1 VGAGRTAGWGLGG
14 RLGGGLGG
22 RLGGG
27 WAGGWA
33 DGWADGWVGGWA
45 GGWPPLGKVAAPA
58 PDPRSLVVRAAL
70 LTAPGE
76 ALRLVDLDLPE
87 PGPGQVRVRIAAT
100 GVCHSD
106 LSLARGALRQ
116 KMPVVLGHESAGTV
130 VSVGEGVT
138 ATAPGDRVVLC
149 WAPPDGTCWFCR
161 QGEPWLCEH
170 ASDAAAAPYARVEG
184 EEVYPGLSTGG
195 FAEETVV
202 SERAVLPCPD
212 DVPLE
217 QAALVGCAVM
227 TGVGAVLKTARV
239 REGQSVLVVGL
250 GGVGLSVVQGARLAG
265 AGQVLVTDRTP
276 EKLALALAMGAT
288 DALEGGDDLPKRVR
302 ALTEGRGVDHAFD
315 CVGLATTIRASWA
328 STRRGGVATVVG
340 IGSKQEQVTFS
351 ALELFHFAR
360 TLQASVYGSTD
371 PATDIPTVLRHAG
384 AGRLDLGALV
394 GGTVGLDGITGAF
407 EQMER
412 GATTR
417 TLVVP

>member
-1 VGAGRTAGWGLGG
+1 
-14 RLGGGLGG
+14 
-22 RLGGG
+22 
-27 WAGGWA
+27 
-33 DGWADGWVGGWA
+33 
-45 GGWPPLGKVAAPA
+45 
-58 PDPRSLVVRAAL
+58 VVRAAV

-76 ALRLVDLDLPE
+76 PLRTVDLDLPE

-106 LSLARGALRQ
+106 LSLAQGRLRQ

-130 VSVGEGVT
+130 VSVGDGVT
-138 ATAPGDRVVLC
+138 SVQPGARVVLC
-149 WAPPDGTCWFCR
+149 WAPPDGTCWFCQ

-170 ASDAAAAPYARVEG
+170 SSDAAATPYAQLDG
-184 EEVYPGLSTGG
+184 QDVYPGLSTGG

-202 SERAVLPCPD
+202 GERAVLAVPD
-212 DVPLE
+212 AVPLE
-217 QAALVGCAVM
+217 HAALVGCAVM

-265 AGQVLVTDRTP
+265 AGQVIVTDRAP
-276 EKLALALAMGAT
+276 EKLELARTMGAT
-288 DALEGGDDLPKRVR
+288 DVLEAGDDLPKQVR
-302 ALTEGRGVDHAFD
+302 ALTGGRGADHAFD
-315 CVGLATTIRASWA
+315 CVGLGTTIRSSWA
-328 STRRGGVATVVG
+328 ATRRGGVATVVG
-340 IGSKQEQVTFS
+340 IGGKEQEVTFH

-371 PATDIPTVLRHAG
+371 PFTDIPTVLEHAA

-394 GGTVGLDGITGAF
+394 GGTVGLDGIGGAF
-407 EQMER
+407 EEMER
-412 GATTR
+412 GTAAR